1 MLTIRLLKSRSV
13 AAFRLLK
20 PFPACALH
28 QRFQRLR
35 IFRKLT
41 NVRFIFV
48 FFRSCY
54 IMLPPILQEVSEK
67 NSLVVISGLNSGL
80 P

>member
-1 MLTIRLLKSRSV
+1 MLTIRFLKSRSV

-20 PFPACALH
+20 SFPRMH
-28 QRFQRLR
+28 QRFRRLR

-41 NVRFIFV
+41 NVRFTFV

>member
-1 MLTIRLLKSRSV
+1 M
-13 AAFRLLK
+13 
-20 PFPACALH
+20 H
-28 QRFQRLR
+28 QRFRRLR

-41 NVRFIFV
+41 DVRFIFV

-67 NSLVVISGLNSGL
+67 NSLVVISRLSSGL